1 MQWICSRLHWRLTT
15 TTNCDAADQW
25 RDRSISLI
33 NSPPSILQFD
43 IWEIWRWKCQ
53 SGSDETSLGQDHQMS
68 VFRRREELDEEV
80 SFSWYFCYHSA
91 HCCMLLILFCFFTYI
106 ARYIDRNAHDS
117 DGAVC
122 CLTHAACLFTH
133 VPRYLIQISQTEFGN
148 QMRSLAL

>member
-1 MQWICSRLHWRLTT
+1 MNLFKT
-15 TTNCDAADQW
+15 
-25 RDRSISLI
+25 SLSP
-33 NSPPSILQFD
+33 NYGNKLWYRWSMAGPLNNPHSFPPSILQFD